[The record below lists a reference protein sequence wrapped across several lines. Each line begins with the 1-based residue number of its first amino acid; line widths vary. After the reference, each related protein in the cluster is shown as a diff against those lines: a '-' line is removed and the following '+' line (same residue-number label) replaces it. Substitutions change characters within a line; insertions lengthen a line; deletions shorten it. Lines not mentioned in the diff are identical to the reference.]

1 MSHLLHSSSVQGA
14 LTMRV
19 LDPMRFVNSGFFVN
33 HREAWPQGVRPAR
46 LSAAPPPPPTHLLR
60 FLRMHATC
68 ARAAALRGWPSP
80 LPSPEQTVFHASHH
94 LAKDQLMTEGRNFF
108 WNMEGGPEN
117 EWVQEEGEWRM
128 VLNTPDFND
137 RLWMAPCF

>member
-1 MSHLLHSSSVQGA
+1 
-14 LTMRV
+14 
-19 LDPMRFVNSGFFVN
+19 
-33 HREAWPQGVRPAR
+33 
-46 LSAAPPPPPTHLLR
+46 
-60 FLRMHATC
+60 MHATC